1 MTRRDD
7 IDHAIEFYI
16 IEVDYLLK
24 LPDYSEEDKARML
37 ARAQRLAEPHPTHS
51 ISPEMEGAWTCA
63 CGAEG
68 FDVFDLASHFNEAA
82 HPAMRDDPVAIINA
96 QHGLKTVDYDAD
108 YLWTCDCGA
117 AGEDLIFDKSAQVT
131 QSMDFLRG
139 DAWDVVGFVGGE
151 VIEYRAVFADGGIAD
166 I

>member
-1 MTRRDD
+1 VTRRDD
-7 IDHAIEFYI
+7 IEHAIEFYI

-51 ISPEMEGAWTCA
+51 ISPGFRDDPWTCD
-63 CGAEG
+63 CGASG
-68 FDVFDLASHFNEAA
+68 FDLYDLASHFNEAA

-117 AGEDLIFDKSAQVT
+117 AGEDLHDRDEHLKGVLA
-131 QSMDFLRG
+131 
-139 DAWDVVGFVGGE
+139 
-151 VIEYRAVFADGGIAD
+151 
-166 I
+166 

>member
-82 HPAMRDDPVAIINA
+82 HPAMRDDPVAIIDK
-96 QHGLKTVDYDAD
+96 HIPSVTDEMDHDEGLFPKDDIGDYVGDQRECACGRHIDGYYD
-108 YLWTCDCGA
+108 YVEHLKEMLA
-117 AGEDLIFDKSAQVT
+117 
-131 QSMDFLRG
+131 
-139 DAWDVVGFVGGE
+139 
-151 VIEYRAVFADGGIAD
+151 
-166 I
+166 